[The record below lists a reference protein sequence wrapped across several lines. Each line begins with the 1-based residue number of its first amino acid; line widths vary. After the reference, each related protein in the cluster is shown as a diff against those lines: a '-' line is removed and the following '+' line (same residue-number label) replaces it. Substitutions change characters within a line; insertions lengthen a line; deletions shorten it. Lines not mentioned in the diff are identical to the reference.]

1 MIVKREKVMKR
12 MRRTA
17 DYYDVTETESEWLLG
32 MNSPKVTREREAMC
46 VTEAVG
52 ESRRVSTL
60 LS

>member
-1 MIVKREKVMKR
+1 MIVKREKVMKQ

-17 DYYDVTETESEWLLG
+17 DYYDVTETEGERLLG
-32 MNSPKVTREREAMC
+32 MDSPKVTREREAMC
-46 VTEAVG
+46 